1 MSDKLDLENYVLLTK
16 KEYGEL
22 MECKTK
28 AKQYKEY
35 ILDNTN
41 NNKLTELMVTIEG
54 KSYRK
59 LIAEKNKE
67 EF

>member
-1 MSDKLDLENYVLLTK
+1 
-16 KEYGEL
+16 

-59 LIAEKNKE
+59 LIAKK
-67 EF
+67 

>member
-1 MSDKLDLENYVLLTK
+1 MSDKLDLENYVLVTK
-16 KEYGEL
+16 KEYEEL